1 MNKKYVCQLD
11 ADGYYV
17 GLVVADESPLEPGKY
32 LVPGGCIETAQPAL
46 QLGQRARWTD
56 DDWEIEDIPPTPE
69 PEPDALVGP
78 PSIVTMRQARL
89 ALLAVDLLD
98 NVDAAIAA
106 IPNATQR
113 RAAQI
118 EWEYAQ
124 TVDRNSSFTQQ
135 MAIGLA
141 LSAEQLDNLFTQ
153 AAQL

>member
-1 MNKKYVCQLD
+1 MIKTYHYDDTRTYIGYMQVEKAGDANMGAGYIEAAPGDEQALGRYVLGE
-11 ADGYYV
+11 DG
-17 GLVVADESPLEPGKY
+17 GTWIALPA
-32 LVPGGCIETAQPAL
+32 VPAPVPA
-46 QLGQRARWTD
+46 R
-56 DDWEIEDIPPTPE
+56 
-69 PEPDALVGP
+69 
-78 PSIVTMRQARL
+78 VTMRQARL

-98 NVDAAIAA
+98 NVEAAIAA
-106 IPNATQR
+106 IPDATQR

-153 AAQL
+153 AANL